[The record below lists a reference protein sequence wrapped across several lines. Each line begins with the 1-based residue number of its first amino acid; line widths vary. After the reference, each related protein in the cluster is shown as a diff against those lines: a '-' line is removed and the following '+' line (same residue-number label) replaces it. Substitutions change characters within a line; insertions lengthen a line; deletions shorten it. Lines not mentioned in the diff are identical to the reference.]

1 MQAAHTFSPAPQTVG
16 QYSDTERSSV
26 ADLKANV
33 AATLCYVGPFG
44 LIFLLLEKQSRLVR
58 HHSVQA
64 LLYGVMLIALMFV
77 VGIVGTVAAF
87 ALGYFSPTLGMVA
100 YIAAWLVFA
109 AFAVGAPLISM
120 FNAYKGRANKLP
132 VIGRIAERAANK

>member
-1 MQAAHTFSPAPQTVG
+1 MQASQTFSHAPSVAG
-16 QYSDTERSSV
+16 RYSDTERSSV

-44 LIFLLLEKQSRLVR
+44 LVFFLMEKQSRLVR
-58 HHSVQA
+58 HHCVQA
-64 LLYGVMLIALMFV
+64 LLYGAALIALLVV
-77 VGIVGTVAAF
+77 VGIVGTIAAF

-100 YIAAWLVFA
+100 YIASWLVFA
-109 AFAVGAPLISM
+109 AFAIGAPLISM